1 MTNKDDIKKKLQRE
15 SKLRYIESQLRNRVT
30 KFVTL
35 QLYFNNMVDNVNVLR
50 NYTIMDH
57 NSNSISILEELSETK
72 NLIDKINNLFDTND
86 NTTSLVKKENNLIDI
101 DLQLYNLRELILK
114 NFYYISSS
122 KFEDVEELFIEDDF
136 TLKISDKNDKIYDFI
151 KDYFCPIC
159 VWSSK
164 YHNEIKSPKK
174 NTNSKENKIMK
185 ISNIFESI
193 FNKTQSIV
201 ISGDTKSS
209 SSVPSLLQNISKL
222 FKNKT
227 KKPRDNS
234 FDTIECVSILEDEF
248 IKILKNKKSLSLYE
262 DNNGVLLYLN
272 NGDNYLVI
280 QGYLKDD
287 LLNMAKNNS
296 YVKDKLISLKKVINY
311 SVYDISKEFRTSYI
325 DNMNLRDI
333 VVSHK
338 TEIVSNI
345 SKAYKEFCALR
356 DKPLISIINE
366 FLMTSK
372 YRKVDILTYFLS
384 DNKDNMKIGYILYEV
399 LKQKDSDNLAES
411 IYQSLHYN
419 VRAKLDNTKKVFEE
433 DEKKLSKLDLN
444 DIPYNKRIQL
454 MKTGEEVKAKAM
466 RKLKSIKSSIQ
477 GDSKAQNWLDGIL
490 KIPFGVYRANSI
502 MNFKNEF
509 ISKLNKTYNKKLVS
523 DSDINKFIDSCEEE
537 EIVNEWTNFNVKKKE
552 YLGNMR
558 KVLDKAVYGHKEAKL
573 QLERIFAQWIN
584 GVSKGAILG
593 LEGPPGTGKTS
604 LAKKGL
610 SKCLVDDN
618 GETRPFAFLP
628 IGGSVNGSTLVGHN
642 FTYVGSTWGRIAD
655 ILMTSKCMNPIIF
668 IDEIDKVSRTEHGK
682 EIISILT
689 HLTDLSQN
697 DEFEDKYFSGIK
709 LDLSK
714 ALIVFSYNDASL
726 IDPILRDRITRI
738 KTEALTIKDKL
749 VVLKDYMLPEI
760 FEEVGFGND
769 ELVFSDDVLKYIVHT
784 YTYEAGVRK
793 VKEKLYDI
801 VRNLNLDKIYKED
814 FKVPYEVTEEY
825 VKDLFINKPKI
836 RIKKIG
842 KSPSV
847 GLVNGLYATST
858 GIGGLTII
866 QVMRFP
872 SSKMLELNLT
882 GKQGDVMKESV
893 NYALRIAFGLL
904 TKKQQQKIIDDANDK
919 KAFGLHVHTP
929 EAATPKDGPS
939 AGAAMTIAIYS
950 VLTNKKIKNT
960 VAMTGEI
967 DLCRNVTMIGGLYA
981 KLEGAKAAGVKT
993 ALVPKDNEDDL
1004 LKMRRDGISPECST
1018 FKVVLVSTIEEVMK
1032 HVF

>member
-1 MTNKDDIKKKLQRE
+1 MNNKDDIKKKLQKE
-15 SKLRYIESQLRNRVT
+15 SKLRYIESQLRNRVN
-30 KFVTL
+30 KFITL
-35 QLYFNNMVDNVNVLR
+35 QSYFNNMVDNVNILR

-57 NSNSISILEELSETK
+57 NSNSISILEELDETK
-72 NLIDKINNLFDTND
+72 TLIDKIDNLFDTND
-86 NTTSLVKKENNLIDI
+86 NTMSIVKKENNLVDI
-101 DLQLYNLRELILK
+101 DLNLYNLEELIFK

-122 KFEDVEELFIEDDF
+122 KFEDIEELFIEDNF
-136 TLKISDKNDKIYDFI
+136 TLKLSDKNDKIYDFI

-164 YHNEIKSPKK
+164 YHSDMKSSIK
-174 NTNSKENKIMK
+174 NIDSKENKIMK
-185 ISNIFESI
+185 ISNIFENI

-201 ISGDTKSS
+201 ISEDIKLSS
-209 SSVPSLLQNISKL
+209 GMPSLLQNISNL
-222 FKNKT
+222 FKNNK

-234 FDTIECVSILEDEF
+234 FDKIECVSILENDI

-280 QGYLKDD
+280 QGYFKDD
-287 LLNMAKNNS
+287 LLNIAKNNL

-311 SVYDISKEFRTSYI
+311 SVYDISKEFRSSYI
-325 DNMNLRDI
+325 NNMNLRDI

-345 SKAYKEFCALR
+345 TKDYKEFCSLK

-399 LKQKDSDNLAES
+399 LKQKDSDNLSES

-419 VRAKLDNTKKVFEE
+419 IRAKLDNTKKVFEE
-433 DEKKLSKLDLN
+433 DNKKLSKIDLN

-454 MKTGEEVKAKAM
+454 MKTTEEVKSKAM
-466 RKLKSIKSSIQ
+466 IKLKSIKSSIQ

-490 KIPFGVYRANSI
+490 KIPFGVYRNNSI
-502 MNFKNEF
+502 MNFKNNF
-509 ISKLNKTYNKKLVS
+509 ILKLNKKHNINLVS
-523 DSDINKFIDSCEEE
+523 DSDVNKFINSCKEE
-537 EIVNEWTNFNVKKKE
+537 EIVNEWNNFNVKKKE
-552 YLGNMR
+552 YLENMK

-642 FTYVGSTWGRIAD
+642 FTYVGSTWGRIAE

-726 IDPILRDRITRI
+726 IDPILRDRITTI

-760 FEEVGFGND
+760 FEEVGFGNN
-769 ELVFSDDVLKYIVHT
+769 ELVFSDDVLKYIINT

-814 FKVPYEVTEEY
+814 FKVPYEVSEEY
-825 VKDLFINKPKI
+825 IKDLFINKPKT

-904 TKKQQQKIIDDANDK
+904 NKKQQQKIIDDANDK

-1004 LKMRRDGISPECST
+1004 LKMRREGISPECDT